1 MLNNAGKKVKQT
13 GFLIVLSLMLSG
25 AGCFMFL
32 AIKRHETISYL
43 DQSLADVPLY
53 AHATLVYSSYYGCLK
68 PENKNVT
75 VVYATNDSPKAVRTF
90 FRAYV
95 QASHWQYGGEWESGQ
110 DVGEPERWFL
120 SAYEPSDG
128 NYSFHPASFSLQV
141 VSSEDAASNL
151 HLRLNNTK
159 ELVEDAAEKYAYL
172 FSIGLFYA
180 EAESYQGWISKSD
193 PLAGRCEIGQ
203 WKVLK
208 P

>member
-1 MLNNAGKKVKQT
+1 MLNGAGEKVKQT

-25 AGCFMFL
+25 AGCFMLL
-32 AIKRHETISYL
+32 AIKRNEAISYL

-53 AHATLVYSSYYGCLK
+53 AHATLVYSGYYGCLK
-68 PENKNVT
+68 PENESI
-75 VVYATNDSPKAVRTF
+75 VVMYATNDSPEAVRTF

-95 QASHWQYGGEWESGQ
+95 QTSHWQYGGEWEGGQ
-110 DVGEPERWFL
+110 DAGEPKRWFL
-120 SAYEPSDG
+120 SAHEPSDG
-128 NYSFHPASFSLQV
+128 NYSFRPASFSLQV
-141 VSSEDAASNL
+141 VSNKDAASA
-151 HLRLNNTK
+151 LRLQSNSTR

-203 WKVLK
+203 WEVLK